1 MKGMYR
7 SDLSQNQLVPIQ
19 NPSTQLGNLEC
30 YKTLDF
36 GVVTSTSVADGLYGY
51 NVQLQNFTEYAS
63 YSDLYDQYRIAEL
76 LVKVLPVT
84 QAALPASAPGYSFL
98 NLIPDFDDDTPPT
111 SFTLS
116 CNYMSSSIVPP
127 GMGTSCNITP
137 SCRVGASGQEVMLK
151 APWHDCTN
159 TTIKHFG
166 WKIAVKQSS
175 STNVNSWYVFC
186 RVRLQ
191 FKNNR

>member
-1 MKGMYR
+1 MYR
-7 SDLSQNQLVPIQ
+7 SLLPSNEQLAIQ
-19 NPSTQLGNLEC
+19 NPASNLGFIEVF
-30 YKTLDF
+30 KTLDF
-36 GVVTSTSVADGLYGY
+36 GVVTSTSVADGLYGFS
-51 NVQLQNFTEYAS
+51 VQLQNFTEYAS
-63 YSDLYDQYRIAEL
+63 YADIYDQYRIAEC
-76 LVKVLPVT
+76 LVRVLPVT
-84 QAALPASAPGYSFL
+84 QPSLPATSPGYSFL
-98 NLIPDFDDDTPPT
+98 NLIPDFDDDTAPA

-116 CNYMSSSIVPP
+116 ANYMSSSIVPP
-127 GMGTSCNITP
+127 GVGTSLQIVP
-137 SCRVGASGQEVMLK
+137 SCRTGASGQEIMIK

-186 RVRLQ
+186 RVKLQ